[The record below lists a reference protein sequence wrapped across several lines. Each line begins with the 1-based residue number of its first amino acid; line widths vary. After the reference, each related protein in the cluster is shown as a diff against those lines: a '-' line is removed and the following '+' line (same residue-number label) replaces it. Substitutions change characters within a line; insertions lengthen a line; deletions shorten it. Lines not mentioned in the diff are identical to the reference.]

1 MTSHILTLSWRSSSR
16 LVNHR
21 GQWKRLESIDK
32 VPIPC
37 PVGNGLGSSSLPW
50 DLFNTVFLEAEF
62 AALTIRTF
70 PWPGAIGC
78 SPITTNYGLKS
89 SGKNGKQAV
98 NSVNKPHLQNHHRC
112 LRAARSYPQERSAS
126 LCSVRRCKETC
137 IPRQKL
143 DSWHSKCV
151 SKCAKIT
158 KIDHD
163 FPMKEN
169 YVGVFTDIPT
179 NPDQE
184 VLVLMVPAMNDDRPH
199 PGYLIWGNW

>member
-50 DLFNTVFLEAEF
+50 DLFNTVVLEAEF

-89 SGKNGKQAV
+89 SGKNGKHAV

-151 SKCAKIT
+151 SKCTKIT

-179 NPDQE
+179 NPDQK

>member
-37 PVGNGLGSSSLPW
+37 PVGNGLGSSSLPR

>member
-50 DLFNTVFLEAEF
+50 DLFNTVVLEAEF

-89 SGKNGKQAV
+89 SGKNGKHAV

-143 DSWHSKCV
+143 DSWHSECV
-151 SKCAKIT
+151 SKCTKIT

-179 NPDQE
+179 NPDQK

>member
-62 AALTIRTF
+62 AALTIHTF

-78 SPITTNYGLKS
+78 SHITTNYGLKS

>member
-50 DLFNTVFLEAEF
+50 DLFNTVVLEAEF

-151 SKCAKIT
+151 SKCTKIT

>member
-1 MTSHILTLSWRSSSR
+1 MTRHILTLSWRSSSR

-37 PVGNGLGSSSLPW
+37 PVGNGLASSSLPW
-50 DLFNTVFLEAEF
+50 DLFNTVVLEAEF

-89 SGKNGKQAV
+89 SGKHGKQAV

-126 LCSVRRCKETC
+126 LCSVRRHAFLGRNWTVDTPNVC
-137 IPRQKL
+137 Q
-143 DSWHSKCV
+143 
-151 SKCAKIT
+151 
-158 KIDHD
+158 
-163 FPMKEN
+163 N
-169 YVGVFTDIPT
+169 
-179 NPDQE
+179 
-184 VLVLMVPAMNDDRPH
+184 VPK
-199 PGYLIWGNW
+199 